1 MRIAY
6 LATSMKL
13 GGAEVQALSLAQQ
26 MRARGHEAIFISLVP
41 VGPIVDEAKKVG
53 VPAQSLGMRPGIP
66 DPRAM
71 LRLARILRA
80 WKPDVLHSHMV
91 HANLLARVVRPLT
104 RIPVLIST
112 VHNID
117 EGGALRMT
125 GYRLTHG
132 LADLTTIISQ
142 AAAERYVRIKAVPE
156 GELRVIPNGV
166 DTTSFSYRPEWR
178 SALRAELGLGDEF
191 LWLAVGRFEA
201 AKDYPNMLTSFSKI
215 LTQHPRSVLAVAGGG
230 AGKPAMEEMAE
241 KLGLKQSVRFLG
253 LRRDVP
259 GLMSAADGYVMSS
272 AWEGLP
278 MVLLEAASS
287 CLPVVATDVG
297 GNKEVVLE
305 GENGFLVPPRNSD
318 ALASTMM
325 RLMALPTAERRSLG
339 ARGRAYVC
347 EHYSLGRIVDTWEG
361 IYRELL
367 IADGREKSP
376 GSGGQR

>member
-41 VGPIVDEAKKVG
+41 VGPIVDEAKRVG

-71 LRLARILRA
+71 LRLARILRS

-117 EGGALRMT
+117 EGGALRMG
-125 GYRLTHG
+125 GYRLTHS
-132 LADLTTIISQ
+132 LADLTTIISH
-142 AAAERYVRIKAVPE
+142 AAAERYVRIKAVPQ

-166 DTTSFSYRPEWR
+166 DTTSFSHRPEWR
-178 SALRAELGLGDEF
+178 TAIRAGLGITDEF
-191 LWLAVGRFEA
+191 LWLAVGRFES
-201 AKDYPNMLTSFSKI
+201 AKDYPNMLAAFSKV
-215 LTQHPRSVLAVAGGG
+215 LPKHPKTVLAIAGGG
-230 AGKPAMEEMAE
+230 PGKEVMEQLAAE
-241 KLGLKQSVRFLG
+241 LGLGEAVRFLG

-297 GNKEVVLE
+297 GNKEVVLD
-305 GENGFLVPPRNSD
+305 GESGFLVPSRNSD
-318 ALASTMM
+318 ALANTMV
-325 RLMALPTAERRSLG
+325 RLMELSVPERKTMG

-347 EHYSLGRIVDTWEG
+347 EHYGLARIVDTWET

-367 IADGREKSP
+367 TGAGREKSP
-376 GSGGQR
+376 GAGGQR